1 MKKKCK
7 KCGIEKELT
16 VENFE
21 RQKGM
26 KDGFRNTCRECRNKR
41 SRELY
46 KPTGKVKKWTNE
58 EKMILIEYYPKVSNK
73 ELSEKYLPNRS
84 VSQIQDYATKTMG
97 LHKDKEHFK
106 EITKQKRELER
117 QLKEEENRL
126 KEWSDEDIKL
136 LIEVYPNMSNEDI
149 KNIYF
154 PNRSLNSINY
164 KVRKLGLYKSEEYM
178 FDLRTSKL
186 EKVNL
191 NKPKKE
197 KVKKE
202 RVKKEKPKK
211 EKVKIKKDKIKK
223 DKSDK
228 PNKSENKRAKWSEE
242 EELLLKQV
250 YGNHS
255 NEDIKELYFPDKTL
269 NMINARA
276 RKLGLYKS
284 EEYMFDLRMSNLE
297 KAYSNQPKKE
307 KAKKEK
313 PKNVKNNNP
322 KQSRVIVYCSECGKE
337 IEVIPSKLKTQK
349 RFYCS
354 KECLRL
360 GRQKFNS
367 GENNPNY
374 NNGKVWT
381 KEMREE
387 ASKRAV
393 KRLNERN
400 FNFINTKPQIIINE
414 VLDKKSISFE
424 NEYDCVL
431 YSIDNYLT
439 DCNLMIE
446 VQGNFFHCNPTMNLS
461 NSRKEEILK
470 KDKTKH
476 KYIKEVYDI
485 EILYLWEKDIIE
497 DIEKC
502 EHIIVEYIKNNG
514 ILQNYHSYNYEIV
527 NGTLQLKEELTDIGY

>member
-21 RQKGM
+21 RKKGM
-26 KDGFRNTCRECRNKR
+26 KDGFCNTCRECRNKR
-41 SRELY
+41 RRELY
-46 KPTGKVKKWTNE
+46 KPTGTVKKWTSE

-84 VSQIQDYATKTMG
+84 VRQIQDYATKKMG
-97 LHKDKEHFK
+97 LHKDKEYFK

-126 KEWSDEDIKL
+126 KEWSDEDVKL

-154 PNRSLNSINY
+154 PNRSLNSINH

-178 FDLRTSKL
+178 SNLRMTNL
-186 EKVNL
+186 GKVNL

-197 KVKKE
+197 K
-202 RVKKEKPKK
+202 
-211 EKVKIKKDKIKK
+211 
-223 DKSDK
+223 S
-228 PNKSENKRAKWSEE
+228 
-242 EELLLKQV
+242 
-250 YGNHS
+250 
-255 NEDIKELYFPDKTL
+255 
-269 NMINARA
+269 
-276 RKLGLYKS
+276 
-284 EEYMFDLRMSNLE
+284 
-297 KAYSNQPKKE
+297 
-307 KAKKEK
+307 
-313 PKNVKNNNP
+313 KNVKNKNP
-322 KQSRVIVYCSECGKE
+322 KPSRVIVYCSECGKE

-400 FNFINTKPQIIINE
+400 FNFTNTKPQMIINE
-414 VLDKKSISFE
+414 ILDKKSISFT
-424 NEYDCVL
+424 NEHDCVL
-431 YSIDNYLT
+431 YSIDNYLI
-439 DCNLMIE
+439 DYNLMIE
-446 VQGNFFHCNPTMNLS
+446 VQGNFFHCNPTMNLP

-470 KDKTKH
+470 KDKAKH

-497 DIEKC
+497 DVEKC
-502 EHIIVEYIKNNG
+502 ERIIVEYIKNNG

-527 NGTLQLKEELTDIGY
+527 NETLQLKEELTDIGY

>member
-58 EKMILIEYYPKVSNK
+58 EKMILIEYYSKVSNK

-84 VSQIQDYATKTMG
+84 VRQIQDYATKTMG

-202 RVKKEKPKK
+202 KVKKEKPKK
-211 EKVKIKKDKIKK
+211 EKVKKEKVKIK
-223 DKSDK
+223 
-228 PNKSENKRAKWSEE
+228 
-242 EELLLKQV
+242 
-250 YGNHS
+250 
-255 NEDIKELYFPDKTL
+255 
-269 NMINARA
+269 
-276 RKLGLYKS
+276 
-284 EEYMFDLRMSNLE
+284 
-297 KAYSNQPKKE
+297 

-374 NNGKVWT
+374 NNGKAWT

-400 FNFINTKPQIIINE
+400 FNYTNTKPQMIINE
-414 VLDKKSISFE
+414 ILDKKSISFT
-424 NEYDCVL
+424 NEHDCVL
-431 YSIDNYLT
+431 YSIDNYLI
-439 DCNLMIE
+439 DYNLMIE
-446 VQGNFFHCNPTMNLS
+446 VQGNFFHCNPIMNLP

-470 KDKTKH
+470 KDKAKH

-502 EHIIVEYIKNNG
+502 ERIIVEYIKNNG

>member
-26 KDGFRNTCRECRNKR
+26 KDGFRNTCKECRNKR
-41 SRELY
+41 RRELY
-46 KPTGKVKKWTNE
+46 KKREGRWWRQE
-58 EKMILIEYYPKVSNK
+58 EIEILLEVYETTSNK
-73 ELSEKYLPNRS
+73 DISDKYLPNRTPE
-84 VSQIQDYATKTMG
+84 QIGMYA
-97 LHKDKEHFK
+97 
-106 EITKQKRELER
+106 RE
-117 QLKEEENRL
+117 
-126 KEWSDEDIKL
+126 
-136 LIEVYPNMSNEDI
+136 
-149 KNIYF
+149 
-154 PNRSLNSINY
+154 
-164 KVRKLGLYKSEEYM
+164 KLGL
-178 FDLRTSKL
+178 
-186 EKVNL
+186 
-191 NKPKKE
+191 KKA
-197 KVKKE
+197 
-202 RVKKEKPKK
+202 
-211 EKVKIKKDKIKK
+211 KIKKDKIKK
-223 DKSDK
+223 DKIKKVKSDK

-297 KAYSNQPKKE
+297 KINIE
-307 KAKKEK
+307 KT
-313 PKNVKNNNP
+313 NNP
-322 KQSRVIVYCSECGKE
+322 KRSRVIVYCSECGKE

-374 NNGKVWT
+374 NNGKAWS

-400 FNFINTKPQIIINE
+400 FNFTNTKPQMIINE
-414 VLDKKSISFE
+414 ILDKKSISFT

-439 DCNLMIE
+439 DYNLMIE
-446 VQGNFFHCNPTMNLS
+446 VQGNFFHCNPIMNLP
-461 NSRKEEILK
+461 NNRKEEILK
-470 KDKTKH
+470 KDKEKH
-476 KYIKEVYDI
+476 KYIKEVYNI

-502 EHIIVEYIKNNG
+502 ERIIVEYIKNNG

>member
-21 RQKGM
+21 RKKGM
-26 KDGFRNTCRECRNKR
+26 KDGFQNTCRECRNKR
-41 SRELY
+41 RRELY
-46 KPTGKVKKWTNE
+46 DRKEGYHWSQE
-58 EKMILIEYYPKVSNK
+58 EIEILLEVYETTSNK
-73 ELSEKYLPNRS
+73 DISDKYLPNRTPQ
-84 VSQIQDYATKTMG
+84 QIGDYARKKLG

-106 EITKQKRELER
+106 ETTKQKRELER

-178 FDLRTSKL
+178 FGLRMSKL
-186 EKVNL
+186 K
-191 NKPKKE
+191 
-197 KVKKE
+197 
-202 RVKKEKPKK
+202 
-211 EKVKIKKDKIKK
+211 KVKIK
-223 DKSDK
+223 
-228 PNKSENKRAKWSEE
+228 EA
-242 EELLLKQV
+242 
-250 YGNHS
+250 
-255 NEDIKELYFPDKTL
+255 
-269 NMINARA
+269 
-276 RKLGLYKS
+276 
-284 EEYMFDLRMSNLE
+284 
-297 KAYSNQPKKE
+297 
-307 KAKKEK
+307 
-313 PKNVKNNNP
+313 KNVKR
-322 KQSRVIVYCSECGKE
+322 SRVIVYCSECGKE

-400 FNFINTKPQIIINE
+400 FNFTNTKPQMIINE
-414 VLDKKSISFE
+414 MLDEKSISFT
-424 NEYDCVL
+424 NEHDCVL

-439 DCNLMIE
+439 DYNLMIE
-446 VQGNFFHCNPTMNLS
+446 IQGNFFHCNPIMNLS

-470 KDKTKH
+470 KDKAKH
-476 KYIKEVYDI
+476 KYIKEIYDI

-502 EHIIVEYIKNNG
+502 ERIIVEYIKNNG

>member
-21 RQKGM
+21 RKKGM
-26 KDGFRNTCRECRNKR
+26 KDGFCNTCRECRNKR
-41 SRELY
+41 RRELY
-46 KPTGKVKKWTNE
+46 NKREGWRWSQE
-58 EKMILIEYYPKVSNK
+58 EIEILLEVYETTSNK
-73 ELSEKYLPNRS
+73 DISDKYLPNRTPQ
-84 VSQIQDYATKTMG
+84 QIGEYARK
-97 LHKDKEHFK
+97 
-106 EITKQKRELER
+106 
-117 QLKEEENRL
+117 
-126 KEWSDEDIKL
+126 
-136 LIEVYPNMSNEDI
+136 
-149 KNIYF
+149 
-154 PNRSLNSINY
+154 
-164 KVRKLGLYKSEEYM
+164 KLGL
-178 FDLRTSKL
+178 
-186 EKVNL
+186 
-191 NKPKKE
+191 KKA
-197 KVKKE
+197 
-202 RVKKEKPKK
+202 
-211 EKVKIKKDKIKK
+211 KIKKA
-223 DKSDK
+223 KSDK
-228 PNKSENKRAKWSEE
+228 PNKSENKRAKKWSEE
-242 EELLLKQV
+242 EESLLKQV
-250 YGNHS
+250 YENHS
-255 NEDIKELYFPDKTL
+255 NKDIKELYFPDKTL
-269 NMINARA
+269 NSIGAKA
-276 RKLGLYKS
+276 RKLGLHKS
-284 EEYMFDLRMSNLE
+284 EEYMFDLRMSKL
-297 KAYSNQPKKE
+297 KKVE
-307 KAKKEK
+307 IKET
-313 PKNVKNNNP
+313 KNVKR
-322 KQSRVIVYCSECGKE
+322 SRVIVYCSECEKE

-374 NNGKVWT
+374 NNGKAWS

-400 FNFINTKPQIIINE
+400 FNFTNTKPQMIINE
-414 VLDKKSISFE
+414 VLDKKSINFE

-446 VQGNFFHCNPTMNLS
+446 VQGNFFHCNPTMNLP

-470 KDKTKH
+470 KDKAKH

-502 EHIIVEYIKNNG
+502 ERIIVEYIKNNG